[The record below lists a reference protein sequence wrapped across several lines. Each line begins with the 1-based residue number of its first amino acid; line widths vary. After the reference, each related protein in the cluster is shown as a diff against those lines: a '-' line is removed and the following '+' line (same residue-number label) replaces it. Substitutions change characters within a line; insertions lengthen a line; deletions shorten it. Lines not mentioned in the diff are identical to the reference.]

1 VTGDERFDD
10 FYGHDYPRIVG
21 ALALIT
27 GSVDEAQDA
36 VDESVARAWSRL
48 RRGDDLENLGA
59 WVRVVAVNV
68 ARGRIRTRVVE
79 RRARARLAA
88 AADEISP
95 IDSGLTRVDV
105 QRALVR
111 LSRRQR
117 EVVVLY
123 YLLDLPVAQVATEL
137 HVEVGTVKSMLS
149 RARAALAE
157 VLETDREEADDDLQA

>member
-1 VTGDERFDD
+1 
-10 FYGHDYPRIVG
+10 
-21 ALALIT
+21 
-27 GSVDEAQDA
+27 
-36 VDESVARAWSRL
+36 
-48 RRGDDLENLGA
+48 
-59 WVRVVAVNV
+59 
-68 ARGRIRTRVVE
+68 VVE

-137 HVEVGTVKSMLS
+137 QVDVGTVKSMLS

-157 VLETDREEADDDLQA
+157 VLETDREEADDDIQA